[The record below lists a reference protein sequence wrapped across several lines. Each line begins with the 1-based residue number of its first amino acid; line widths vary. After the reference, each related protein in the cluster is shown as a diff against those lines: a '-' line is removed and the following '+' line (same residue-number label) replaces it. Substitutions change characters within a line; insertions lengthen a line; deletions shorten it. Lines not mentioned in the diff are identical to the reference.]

1 MKYILFYS
9 FVIVDYLIIFYISGN
24 IAAVF
29 AFLIMGGILLKTI
42 IQLRKN
48 WIFFNIPDIDI
59 SFLPEKVDFFIEAPS
74 RLKKTLD
81 AKKRMEDFQKHSYT
95 FFIFWI
101 YIFLLLVFYD
111 LAPKKSGGTFYSFY
125 LTLLVLFVQVV
136 VFFYQSI
143 KISFLYRISPLK
155 LWSKNNNEQKGILE
169 HFLHTHPRS
178 QLVLDDKTSCD
189 FFCGNWNSIE
199 DASIALNI
207 AINAQITTVFY
218 AKDEVLPFLDAT
230 NLSDCIFFPNELSS
244 NPTFEELIALLKRYE
259 WKQRYKNIEDIPK
272 RLKLPLWFKSNK
284 GK

>member
-29 AFLIMGGILLKTI
+29 AFLIIGGILLKTI

-48 WIFFNIPDIDI
+48 WVFFNIPNIDI
-59 SFLPEKVDFFIEAPS
+59 AFQAESVDSFVEAPS

-81 AKKRMEDFQKHSYT
+81 AKKRMENFQKYSYT

-101 YIFLLLVFYD
+101 FIFLLLVFCD

-125 LTLLVLFVQVV
+125 LTLLVFIVQVA
-136 VFFYQSI
+136 VFFYPSI

-178 QLVLDDKTSCD
+178 RLVLDDKKSCD
-189 FFCGNWNSIE
+189 FFCGHWGSVE

-230 NLSDCIFFPNELSS
+230 NLSDAIFFLTNYPLIQLS
-244 NPTFEELIALLKRYE
+244 
-259 WKQRYKNIEDIPK
+259 
-272 RLKLPLWFKSNK
+272 KSL
-284 GK
+284 